1 MKECKY
7 CGTKY
12 ADNLL
17 TCPSCGANVVVSEKE
32 KIIEDAHKE
41 KEIATVKE
49 QIAAQKKEEK
59 PKMAPGKKI
68 LIAMCS
74 IAAVLVIV
82 IIVTALSN
90 NQPVT
95 TDGKTNGDLKKE
107 YETAMESMELGNYEK
122 AIAELDGISTEYK
135 DYDKVVDQREKA
147 VEGYREQVLAQV
159 DSYVAVGKHNDALSA
174 LEVAMNTHGET
185 KELLQKKEEIL
196 YDYKQGIF
204 SEVEKYADAGDY
216 STAIKRL
223 RMLLDVIETDADTE
237 MKIRYYE
244 KAQVLKQVEVYESEN
259 DYVAAIEYL
268 QRRLEELG
276 QDADL
281 ATKLTSM
288 YSAYKTSCMNTAKNY
303 VADKDYT
310 NAISVLEELAK
321 VIGRD
326 DEITTLT
333 YDYKKALA
341 LEKIQSY
348 IDNKDYLSGTEY
360 VKKQIIILG
369 EESTLSAKLKE
380 MNSLYKEVV
389 MKEAEKDVKDGKY
402 ASAVT
407 ALKSLLNIIGSDE
420 EIGSEILEYRKKEI
434 NVKLTEYNKS
444 KDYAGAISYLQNDVS
459 ETKTDEELK
468 SKLEDYI
475 SKYKKDLFAK
485 VEKTYE
491 TKGYS
496 EAVKLLN
503 SDKLMKNDAEVKEK
517 IAYYN
522 NKKPVLLNALKPY
535 EYSLGYK
542 NESIFDVVDAE
553 YQGYFYSKTTGYK
566 SKDEVVYFT
575 NNEYEFFGCDLI
587 LVDANM
593 KQYAREIVITDDE
606 TKEVLYHGA
615 LSTKDV
621 DGLEI
626 KINISSVKFLNIAL
640 IGCPKERAVMV
651 NAQLI
656 KK

>member
-135 DYDKVVDQREKA
+135 DYDKVVEQREKA
-147 VEGYREQVLAQV
+147 VEAYREQVLAQV

-204 SEVEKYADAGDY
+204 SEVEKYAEAGDY

-223 RMLLDVIETDADTE
+223 QMLLDVIETDADTE

-244 KAQVLKQVEVYESEN
+244 KTQVLKQVEVYESEN

-310 NAISVLEELAK
+310 NAISVLEELTK

-348 IDNKDYLSGTEY
+348 IDNKDYLSGIEY
-360 VKKQIIILG
+360 VKKQIKILG

-380 MNSLYKEVV
+380 MNSLYKAVV
-389 MKEAEKDVKDGKY
+389 MKEAEKDVKDEKY
-402 ASAVT
+402 ESAVT
-407 ALKSLLNIIGSDE
+407 SLKSLLSIIGSDE
-420 EIGSEILEYRKKEI
+420 ETESKILEYRKKEI
-434 NVKLTEYNKS
+434 NVKLAEYNKS
-444 KDYAGAISYLQNDVS
+444 KDYAGAVSYLQNDVP

-475 SKYKKDLFAK
+475 SKYRKNLFTKA
-485 VEKTYE
+485 EKAYKE
-491 TKGYS
+491 NGYND
-496 EAVKLLN
+496 AVKILN
-503 SDKLMKNDAEVKEK
+503 SDTILKNDAEVKEK
-517 IAYYN
+517 IVYYN
-522 NKKPVLLNALKPY
+522 NKKPVLLSSLEPY
-535 EYSLGYK
+535 EGKLNYSSK
-542 NESIFDVVDAE
+542 SVIDVVNNT
-553 YQGYFYSKTTGYK
+553 YQEYFYGYSDDTKTAM
-566 SKDEVVYFT
+566 YFLDKNYETFQCRLVLINANKAGDRELVIRDDDT
-575 NNEYEFFGCDLI
+575 N
-587 LVDANM
+587 
-593 KQYAREIVITDDE
+593 
-606 TKEVLYHGA
+606 EVLYRGN
-615 LSTKDV
+615 LGKKDV
-621 DGLEI
+621 NGLQV
-626 KINISSVKFLNIAL
+626 KVDVSNVKFLKITLDEMWWNS
-640 IGCPKERAVMV
+640 AVMV

>member
-17 TCPSCGANVVVSEKE
+17 TCPSCGANVVVSEKD

-59 PKMAPGKKI
+59 PKMAPGKKLI
-68 LIAMCS
+68 IAMCS
-74 IAAVLVIV
+74 IVVVLIIV
-82 IIVTALSN
+82 IIATTVIN

-95 TDGKTNGDLKKE
+95 TDGKTNSDLKKE
-107 YETAMESMELGNYEK
+107 YEAAMESMELGNYEK

-135 DYDKVVDQREKA
+135 NYDKVEEQREKA
-147 VEGYREQVLAQV
+147 VEAYREQVLAQM
-159 DSYVAVGKHNDALSA
+159 DSYAAVGKHSDALSA
-174 LEVAMNTHGET
+174 LETTINKYGET

-196 YDYKQGIF
+196 YGYKQGIF
-204 SEVEKYADAGDY
+204 SEVENYATTGDY
-216 STAIKRL
+216 ATAIKRL
-223 RMLLDVIETDADTE
+223 QMLLDVIGADADTE

-244 KAQVLKQVEVYESEN
+244 KTQVLKQVEVYESEN
-259 DYVAAIEYL
+259 NYVAAIEYL
-268 QRRLEELG
+268 QKKLEELG
-276 QDADL
+276 QDAEL

-288 YSAYKTSCMNTAKNY
+288 YSIYRTSCMNTAKNY

-310 NAISVLEELAK
+310 KAISVLEELTK

-326 DEITTLT
+326 EEITTLT

-341 LEKIQSY
+341 LEKAQTY
-348 IDNKDYLSGTEY
+348 IDNKDYLPGIEY
-360 VKKQIIILG
+360 VKKQIKILG
-369 EESTLSAKLKE
+369 EESALSAKLKE
-380 MNSLYKEVV
+380 MNSLYKAVV
-389 MKEAEKDVKDGKY
+389 IQEAEKDVKDGKY

-407 ALKSLLNIIGSDE
+407 SLKSLINIIGSDE
-420 EIGSEILEYRKKEI
+420 ETEFKILEYRKKEI
-434 NVKLTEYNKS
+434 NVKLAEYNKS

-485 VEKTYE
+485 ATTAYE

-496 EAVKLLN
+496 EAVKILN
-503 SDKLMKNDAEVKEK
+503 SDTLLKNDTEVKEK

-522 NKKPVLLNALKPY
+522 NKKPVLLSSLEPY
-535 EYSLGYK
+535 EGELNYISK
-542 NESIFDVVDAE
+542 SVTDVVNNT
-553 YQGYFYSKTTGYK
+553 YQEYFYGGTSYHT
-566 SKDEVVYFT
+566 EEAMYFLDK
-575 NNEYEFFGCDLI
+575 NYETFQCRLVLI
-587 LVDANM
+587 DAN
-593 KQYAREIVITDDE
+593 KDGERELVIRDDD
-606 TKEVLYHGA
+606 TNEVLYRGN
-615 LSTKDV
+615 LGKKDV
-621 DGLEI
+621 NGLEVTVDVS
-626 KINISSVKFLNIAL
+626 NVKFLKITLDEMWWNS
-640 IGCPKERAVMV
+640 AVMV